1 VKGPRPTL
9 EREIA
14 FWRAGGGVVA
24 GVDEAGRGPL
34 AGPVVAAAV
43 VFPPHCKF
51 IRGLRDSKL
60 LAPVKRSRLAMV
72 VRARA
77 LAIGV
82 GAASVREIDRLNI
95 RRASILAMER
105 ALARLGLTPDLV
117 LVDGLPCPELG
128 RAHEAIVDGDAHCH
142 SIAAASV
149 IAKTVRD
156 RLMELLASRHPTY
169 AWASN
174 KGYGTP
180 DHLAALAA
188 FGFTS
193 HHRKSFAPVVQLELA
208 VEDGKGRE
216 RTSTALYRLLPPS
229 LVPSETPSRAGYSEY
244 PQPQVPPAAP
254 GTPRTS

>member
-1 VKGPRPTL
+1 MRGPRPTL

-14 FWRAGGGVVA
+14 FWHAGGGLIA

-43 VFPPHCKF
+43 VFPPFCKV

-60 LAPVKRSRLAMV
+60 LPPVKRSRLALV

-95 RRASILAMER
+95 RRASILAMRR
-105 ALARLGLTPDLV
+105 ALARLPLRPEVV

-156 RLMELLASRHPTY
+156 RLMELLGRRHRSY
-169 AWASN
+169 AWDSN
-174 KGYGTP
+174 KGYATP
-180 DHLAALAA
+180 EHLAALMAV
-188 FGFTS
+188 GFSS
-193 HHRKSFAPVVQLELA
+193 HHRKSFAPVVQLELMA
-208 VEDGKGRE
+208 VVEGGR
-216 RTSTALYRLLPPS
+216 RR
-229 LVPSETPSRAGYSEY
+229 
-244 PQPQVPPAAP
+244 
-254 GTPRTS
+254 